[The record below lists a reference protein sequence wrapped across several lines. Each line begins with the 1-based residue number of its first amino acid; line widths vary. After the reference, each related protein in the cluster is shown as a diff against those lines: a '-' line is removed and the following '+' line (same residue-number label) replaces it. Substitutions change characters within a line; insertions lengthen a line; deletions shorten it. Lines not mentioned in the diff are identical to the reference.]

1 LLGKVHASRSRA
13 DNLRHFNLAKDS
25 TIIGLQPG
33 SRRSEIQRLLPLFI
47 EAATRLKKSRPK
59 LEFVLPVAP
68 GIDADSIRPQLPDD
82 YSIKLIENE
91 SPYDVMQV
99 CTAIITASGTATLET
114 ALMEIPMVMAYKIAP
129 VSYAILKRLVKI
141 PHIGLVNIVAEQEV
155 VKEFIQHEATP
166 LALEQEIM
174 KLLDDEVY
182 RQMMIDQLKAVKEK
196 LDDRQ
201 GVDIAQVAAELLS
214 P

>member
-1 LLGKVHASRSRA
+1 
-13 DNLRHFNLAKDS
+13 
-25 TIIGLQPG
+25 
-33 SRRSEIQRLLPLFI
+33 
-47 EAATRLKKSRPK
+47 
-59 LEFVLPVAP
+59 
-68 GIDADSIRPQLPDD
+68 
-82 YSIKLIENE
+82 
-91 SPYDVMQV
+91 
-99 CTAIITASGTATLET
+99 
-114 ALMEIPMVMAYKIAP
+114 MVMAYKIAP
-129 VSYAILKRLVKI
+129 VSYAIPKRLVKI